1 MDLIQNRYY
10 LASLYFFGI
19 FFCSLCLSLSLGVK
33 QVWLEL
39 RMAQVPPWFILR
51 LSYRLGMACSWGF
64 PHESYR
70 AGVSRYVCEYVLR
83 GIHIW
88 PPPPPIR
95 LTPDAPWYA
104 YALLASSGV
113 PRRDLLRPA
122 LALETVTFQ
131 KDFK

>member
-1 MDLIQNRYY
+1 MHHCISLVYF
-10 LASLYFFGI
+10 LLSLYG
-19 FFCSLCLSLSLGVK
+19 SSSAMVHSAA
-33 QVWLEL
+33 EL
-39 RMAQVPPWFILR
+39 Q
-51 LSYRLGMACSWGF
+51 
-64 PHESYR
+64 
-70 AGVSRYVCEYVLR
+70 AGYVCEYVLR
-83 GIHIW
+83 GIHVW

-95 LTPDAPWYA
+95 LTSDASWYA

>member
-1 MDLIQNRYY
+1 MNLIQNRYY
-10 LASLYFFGI
+10 LASLYFSGI
-19 FFCSLCLSLSLGVK
+19 FFALSVSLSLGVK
-33 QVWLEL
+33 QAWLEL

-95 LTPDAPWYA
+95 LTPDASWYA